1 MFLSD
6 NRCAFTT
13 IHSLDK
19 MTSTWIHIV
28 SWIPFYWCVSSGIVC
43 CREEKLQSSGQKSI
57 RYLTSETGKSATFA
71 IFLLDSVFL
80 NSTMEFL
87 VLVSVKRGDT
97 KTIVGKQLFYWI
109 PIYFIIFVKS
119 FRLNFITKN
128 WFQTL
133 HVFIPSFIFRK
144 STKKGWMHIWN
155 FLNELPEGRNMLK
168 PWSVYNLIHETQ
180 WYFG

>member
-1 MFLSD
+1 MNSILLMCQFWYCLLSWRKVAKFRAKIYSISD
-6 NRCAFTT
+6 FWNREKCNICDISSWLGISKFNNGVFGFGFCKKGWYKNNCWKAT
-13 IHSLDK
+13 IFIESRYI
-19 MTSTWIHIV
+19 SWYWWNV
-28 SWIPFYWCVSSGIVC
+28 SD
-43 CREEKLQSSGQKSI
+43 L
-57 RYLTSETGKSATFA
+57 
-71 IFLLDSVFL
+71 IFF
-80 NSTMEFL
+80 
-87 VLVSVKRGDT
+87 
-97 KTIVGKQLFYWI
+97 
-109 PIYFIIFVKS
+109 
-119 FRLNFITKN
+119 TKN